1 MKTLNTIIIVAIAA
15 LLMQCD
21 ESPQKVT
28 PVFDESSTSAA
39 AKKQPFV
46 IYAVTR
52 EDYQNHFGVVLSG
65 PAGHSINVDWGD
77 GTSNQLEFNQYDF
90 IELVR
95 EYNAPGRYRIVVS
108 GKINEITGFKSSY
121 GEGVFDSINVSG
133 LKSLGSV
140 RVGLTHGPKTFDISN
155 NKNLYEVH
163 FGDVQEL
170 STVILPN
177 RHTIRSVSING
188 PNQLTTAEV
197 DYIVANIYENAIR
210 AKIFEGYFGLLKQY
224 WLNPGDEGYGELV
237 GPPSPSSIDKLRE
250 LRDVYRWEVV
260 QLADQ

>member
-1 MKTLNTIIIVAIAA
+1 MKTLNTIIIVAIAV
-15 LLMQCD
+15 LLMQCA
-21 ESPQKVT
+21 ESPQEVT

-52 EDYQNHFGVVLSG
+52 EDYHHFGVLLSG

-77 GTSNQLEFNQYDF
+77 GTANQLEFNQDNF

-108 GKINEITGFKSSY
+108 GKINEITGFKSAY

-140 RVGLTHGPKTFDISN
+140 RVGLTHGPETFDMSN

-177 RHTIRSVSING
+177 RHTIRSVSIDG
-188 PNQLTTAEV
+188 PNQLTTADV

-260 QLADQ
+260 QLPDQ